1 MRRFRRR
8 LLSVLVPLTIVAV
21 LGAAAL
27 LFVDQ
32 QTARTRLAEAQLGPS
47 DYKMTGARG
56 GVHAKSRFG
65 SDQITV
71 MAQSSDVYDAVIQ
84 IVSAGS

>member
-8 LLSVLVPLTIVAV
+8 LLSVLVALTIVAV

-32 QTARTRLAEAQLGPS
+32 QTARTRLAEAQHEPAL
-47 DYKMTGARG
+47 ARAQAAEQRA
-56 GVHAKSRFG
+56 VRAEASLTAIAEQRVAARSR
-65 SDQITV
+65 T
-71 MAQSSDVYDAVIQ
+71 ATRTTC
-84 IVSAGS
+84 